1 MYIKINIKNNDI
13 YFIIMKIRI
22 ALVNKST
29 ASSDYG
35 DWREKKEL
43 LKLKKWV
50 VNQNSIYHN
59 TYYWIEMLENN
70 KIKNFNWE
78 LLDYEYVNVNTK

>member
-22 ALVNKST
+22 AWVNKST
-29 ASSDYG
+29 ASIDYG